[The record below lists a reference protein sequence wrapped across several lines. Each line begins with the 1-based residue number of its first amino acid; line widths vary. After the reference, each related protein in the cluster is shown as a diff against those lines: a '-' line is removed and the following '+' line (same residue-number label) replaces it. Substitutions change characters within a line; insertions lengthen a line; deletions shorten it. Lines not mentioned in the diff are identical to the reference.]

1 MKEKSNVISF
11 RNLKKYYKNNS
22 FIKDCIKYL
31 EEHYNLFEGAQY
43 SYQQFKTIL
52 MDLVN
57 KIGSLYNDDK
67 DTDKYHQKGF
77 LGFLKKLKE
86 LVIRI
91 CDRII
96 SMITSIGFQP
106 IFFLI
111 GLYTTQSVVISLI
124 ASSIYWLLCLVIKS
138 LTAKKLNT
146 DKWYEPSNFL
156 KTNTA
161 KSSVSF
167 IESMKTTVVT
177 TAKDIFNWFFI
188 ELTDEKATVKF
199 RRRLLLLMTL
209 VVFLLIYI
217 VV

>member
-1 MKEKSNVISF
+1 MEKKTNVISF
-11 RNLKKYYKNNS
+11 EKLKKYYKNNS
-22 FIKDCIKYL
+22 FIKDCLNYL
-31 EEHYNLFEGAQY
+31 ETHYNIFEGAQY
-43 SYQQFKTIL
+43 SYAQFKSVL
-52 MDLVN
+52 MDLVSKLN
-57 KIGSLYNDDK
+57 NLYSTEEDP
-67 DTDKYHQKGF
+67 DKYEQRGVIGF
-77 LGFLKKLKE
+77 FKKLKR
-86 LVIRI
+86 LIIKI

-209 VVFLLIYI
+209 IVFVLIY
-217 VV
+217 VVM